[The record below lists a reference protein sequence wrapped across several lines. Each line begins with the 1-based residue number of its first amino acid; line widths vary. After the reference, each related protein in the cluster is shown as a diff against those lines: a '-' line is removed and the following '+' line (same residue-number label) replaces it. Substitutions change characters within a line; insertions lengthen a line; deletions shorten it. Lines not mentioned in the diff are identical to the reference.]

1 MKTRK
6 QCFEAARQQFISSN
20 PTFFESTQND
30 AKRIAHSLGITE
42 DNFINEK
49 VNRAFRKYLDTLPA
63 DSTARIIEMMA
74 PDESTRKALLLEYYQ
89 EISSVLGI
97 PFETYL
103 REIASLCKLPFKM
116 FKARGCFRRRRV
128 FRCLTTFPAGQGN
141 EHHKLAQHYY
151 LRLTGC
157 PFRGGISRF
166 QTFIMPVKPLRA

>member
-103 REIASLCKLPFKM
+103 RENRITL
-116 FKARGCFRRRRV
+116 
-128 FRCLTTFPAGQGN
+128 
-141 EHHKLAQHYY
+141 
-151 LRLTGC
+151 
-157 PFRGGISRF
+157 
-166 QTFIMPVKPLRA
+166 